1 MQLSSIEIPG
11 LYPRSIRINIIG
23 DGPGI
28 RNKHVSWRITV
39 HITSWKPLLNPTHNT
54 YSFSSHWKEEMKDR
68 QNRYFLFLQNSREL
82 GKDIGL
88 ESIFK
93 DTIYGQLKQFNDL
106 GKSHT
111 YTHTC
116 GFLLIFFFFNQT
128 QGLQTVPF
136 RWYFSSAI
144 PYFNQK

>member
-1 MQLSSIEIPG
+1 MSPIEIPG
-11 LYPRSIRINIIG
+11 PSLRSVRINIMG

-28 RNKHVSWRITV
+28 CNKHVSWKITV
-39 HITSWKPLLNPTHNT
+39 HITLWKLLLNPTHNT
-54 YSFSSHWKEEMKDR
+54 YSFSSHWKEEMKDT

-82 GKDIGL
+82 GKDIRL
-88 ESIFK
+88 ESAFK

-106 GKSHT
+106 GKSQ
-111 YTHTC
+111 THTHVVFC
-116 GFLLIFFFFNQT
+116 WFFFFFNQT

-144 PYFNQK
+144 TYLNQK